1 MSRKVDIDTK
11 MAGFEVGFVLDEEVV
26 VLNPTSEPIAV
37 PELIELSV
45 PTVILFPKV
54 VAHVDRHENVK
65 SIFYDRHDSCGS
77 PKRQYREPPKS
88 QRSQKVAHRLS
99 KKNRQKE
106 MREQR
111 GIKENGL
118 GYIEC
123 DESNFSSTKSYI
135 NVSENAI
142 NYYIEL
148 DGDISDPDGLNQEY
162 DLQLK
167 NAKENISYES
177 TNTPNRKL
185 KYFVWPDGTKTIVT
199 SLEVE
204 DYYWDQY

>member
-1 MSRKVDIDTK
+1 
-11 MAGFEVGFVLDEEVV
+11 MAGFEFGFVLDEDV
-26 VLNPTSEPIAV
+26 VLNPTQIPQQIEFVELPIIFKV
-37 PELIELSV
+37 ENTSV
-45 PTVILFPKV
+45 PITTKSVPKI
-54 VAHVDRHENVK
+54 DQHENTK

-77 PKRQYREPPKS
+77 PKRKYREPPKS
-88 QRSQKVAHRLS
+88 QRSQKVAHRLA

-118 GYIEC
+118 GYIEF
-123 DESNFSSTKSYI
+123 DDSNFSSKKSYI
-135 NVSENAI
+135 KVTENTV

-162 DLQLK
+162 ELHLK
-167 NAKENISYES
+167 NARENS
-177 TNTPNRKL
+177 NTPNRKL
-185 KYFVWPDGTKTIVT
+185 EYFVWPDGTKTIVK
-199 SLEVE
+199 SVEVE